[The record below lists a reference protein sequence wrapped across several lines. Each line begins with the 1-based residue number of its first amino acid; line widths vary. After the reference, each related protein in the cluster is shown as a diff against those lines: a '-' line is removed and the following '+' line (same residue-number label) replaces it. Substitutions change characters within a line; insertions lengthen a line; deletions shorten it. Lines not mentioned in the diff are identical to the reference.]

1 MSDGTA
7 GNVFAFANAPR
18 SPANAQCTWSTS
30 MPKVS
35 VIMPAYNATKM
46 IARSIDSALHQTMND
61 LEVIVADDRSSDGT
75 ADFVRDRYRAD
86 ARVRVIEMEKN
97 GGPSAARNAA
107 MAVARG
113 EWLAILD
120 ADDAWRPERTE
131 TFLLEQDCDL
141 LADQLTGYDAVA
153 QTETGPFLRRSFSGK
168 ADLVRILRPPRGF
181 DLGFLKPFVRRDFI
195 ERHAIRYPENMR
207 HGEDYM
213 FLIRI
218 LVRGGRFRVLPYAGY
233 VYTSPRG
240 RKSNTA
246 SPHSHTRS
254 NQYAIAAALE
264 SAASEFAPLLSEPEK
279 AAFASRA
286 ASYRS
291 RAPYESFVAACR
303 RRDAAEAVTTFM
315 SSPFDVSRHLSQ
327 ELWVRATG

>member
-1 MSDGTA
+1 
-7 GNVFAFANAPR
+7 
-18 SPANAQCTWSTS
+18 

-35 VIMPAYNATKM
+35 VIMPAFNASKT
-46 IARSIDSALHQTMND
+46 IVRSIDSALSQTMDD
-61 LEVIVADDRSSDGT
+61 LEVIVADDRSTDGT
-75 ADFVRDRYRAD
+75 PELVRTHYRAD
-86 ARVRVIEMEKN
+86 PRVRVIEMERN

-107 MAVARG
+107 MDVAGG

-120 ADDAWRPERTE
+120 ADDAWLPERIDT
-131 TFLLEQDCDL
+131 LLREGDCDL
-141 LADQLTGYDAVA
+141 LADQLIAYDSVA
-153 QTETGPFLRRSFSGK
+153 QTETGPFLRRSFSGN
-168 ADLVRILRPPRGF
+168 ADLVRILRPPLGF

-195 ERHAIRYPENMR
+195 ERHAIRYPEDMR

-218 LVRGGRFRVLPYAGY
+218 LVNGGRFRVLSYAGY

-254 NQYAIAAALE
+254 NQLVIAAALE
-264 SAASEFAPLLSEPEK
+264 SAAAEFAPMLSEAEK
-279 AAFASRA
+279 EAFAARA

-291 RAPYESFVAACR
+291 RAPYESFIAACR
-303 RRDAAEAVTTFM
+303 RRDAARAVSTFI
-315 SSPFDVSRHLSQ
+315 SSPVDVSRHLSQ
-327 ELWVRATG
+327 ELWVRAVG